1 MLRHNKLKYMISS
14 LLVLLLFSMSAVY
27 ANTTEQISIDVSE
40 IVNQTILY
48 NPLSNPSQGYNI
60 TTIMTGFINITNLNT
75 EGATISDIFATFDN
89 ASNVSNITLLS
100 GRAGNVINTSSDEF
114 TIRVYELQPGES
126 SVWTYQINQTNV
138 VSPLRLNTTYSEYKV
153 LAGLNISIED
163 VLENR
168 YSPPSYNPDSC
179 VFDIVLNQTTFA
191 IPSMND
197 QFEFFNT
204 VGGTDAGNTTV
215 GTPDNRT
222 LTWTVRG
229 GGCLNE
235 SEITDINYVLLTPR
249 QINETQTYN
258 MSETTISYM
267 LNHSIS
273 HVRFSEL
280 IAMTS
285 FGVALEI
292 DKQIVGITNPNVSDD
307 LVIWNGTG
315 RLISTSNITLQLNE
329 FTRWVATQTI
339 GDPNTIDNDAVNTGT
354 QLIVNDTFTTGQVL
368 INSTNNTWQSPTW
381 LFNYT
386 DLPTPI
392 LYGKADFQIYDDGTQ
407 IVNRTITRS
416 GNDIFI
422 KELYL
427 VLGYWLEVE
436 KNVTSLENDT
446 YNVHIEVYNKGNQVT
461 PVNATISLFDF
472 IPGNFNLTT
481 NMTDYTNLSVYSIN
495 TTWYTV
501 NFDQENITGNY
512 NGTLLRWAI
521 SGATNSTTGVVDP
534 SFAQGPNKN
543 ENNTFIA
550 NFTIVGEGEYSL
562 LDVFIVGVDPQ
573 QVDGATAATTLFVT
587 EFVEKIRTSEGIF
600 AALAGAML
608 VLGLLV

>member
-1 MLRHNKLKYMISS
+1 MKIVLQKVKKANVKVNSKIIGSCSRGYC
-14 LLVLLLFSMSAVY
+14 LLVG
-27 ANTTEQISIDVSE
+27 ISNDFNIDKMNWM
-40 IVNQTILY
+40 IRKILSLRCFED
-48 NPLSNPSQGYNI
+48 NDSW
-60 TTIMTGFINITNLNT
+60 GFTKN
-75 EGATISDIFATFDN
+75 
-89 ASNVSNITLLS
+89 
-100 GRAGNVINTSSDEF
+100 
-114 TIRVYELQPGES
+114 
-126 SVWTYQINQTNV
+126 
-138 VSPLRLNTTYSEYKV
+138 
-153 LAGLNISIED
+153 IED
-163 VLENR
+163 IKGEILII
-168 YSPPSYNPDSC
+168 S
-179 VFDIVLNQTTFA
+179 
-191 IPSMND
+191 
-197 QFEFFNT
+197 QF
-204 VGGTDAGNTTV
+204 
-215 GTPDNRT
+215 T
-222 LTWTVRG
+222 L
-229 GGCLNE
+229 
-235 SEITDINYVLLTPR
+235 
-249 QINETQTYN
+249 
-258 MSETTISYM
+258 
-267 LNHSIS
+267 H
-273 HVRFSEL
+273 
-280 IAMTS
+280 A
-285 FGVALEI
+285 
-292 DKQIVGITNPNVSDD
+292 
-307 LVIWNGTG
+307 

>member
-1 MLRHNKLKYMISS
+1 MSRHNKFRLVLSS
-14 LLVLLLFSMSAVY
+14 ILMLLLFSMSAVY
-27 ANTTEQISIDVSE
+27 ANTTEQIRIELSE
-40 IVNQTILY
+40 VVNQTILY
-48 NPLSNPSQGYNI
+48 NPLENSSGGYDV
-60 TTIMTGFINITNLNT
+60 TTIMTGFINITNMNE

-89 ASNVSNITLLS
+89 ASNISDITLLS

-114 TIRVYELQPGES
+114 TIRVYELEAGQS

-138 VSPLRLNTTYSEYKV
+138 LSPLRLNTTYSEFKV
-153 LAGLNISIED
+153 LAGGNISVSD
-163 VLENR
+163 VIENR
-168 YSPPSYNPDSC
+168 YSPPAYNPDSC
-179 VFDIVLNQTTFA
+179 IYDIELDQTTFG
-191 IPSMND
+191 IPSMGS
-197 QFEFFNT
+197 QFEFDT
-204 VGGTDAGNTTV
+204 TSVTGTDSGNTTTGATSLV
-215 GTPDNRT
+215 WN
-222 LTWTVRG
+222 VRG

-235 SEITDINYVLLTPR
+235 SESTDISYVILTPE

-258 MSETTISYM
+258 MSETVISYLM
-267 LNHSIS
+267 NNSVS

-280 IAMTS
+280 VAMTS
-285 FGVALEI
+285 YGVALEI
-292 DKQIVGITNPNVSDD
+292 NKQIVGITNPNTSDD

-315 RLISTSNITLQLNE
+315 RLISSSNITLQLNE
-329 FTRWVATQTI
+329 FTRWVATQTV
-339 GDPNTIDNDAVNTGT
+339 GDPNTVDTDAVNTGT
-354 QLIVNDTFTTGQVL
+354 QLTVNDTFAPGTVL
-368 INSTNNTWQSPTW
+368 INSTSTWQSPTW

-392 LYGKADFQIYDDGTQ
+392 LYGKADFQIHDDGTQ
-407 IVNRTITRS
+407 IVNRTITRN

-436 KNVTSLENDT
+436 KNVTSLGNDS

-472 IPGNFNLTT
+472 VPGNFNITSNMSDTT
-481 NMTDYTNLSVYSIN
+481 NSTIYPI
-495 TTWYTV
+495 TTSWYTV
-501 NFDQENITGNY
+501 VQTNQSISGDY

-521 SGATNSTTGVVDP
+521 SGDTNSTTGVVDP
-534 SFAQGPNKN
+534 SFAVGPTKN

-550 NFTIVGEGEYSL
+550 NFTVVGEGEYSL

-587 EFVEKIRTSEGIF
+587 EFVDKIRTSEGIF